1 MITCANCGE
10 GNPPDTEFCGK
21 CGTFLNW
28 RAEEPTPVAATAGLS
43 GAEQPAVQQP
53 TEERVLRA
61 PAPVTTPPRPLAPGD
76 LICGNC
82 GAGNEPTRRF
92 CRKCGNSLADAE
104 TVRRSW
110 WRRLLSWLF
119 GRRRRAKRQL
129 GVRPRARGGRPWRT
143 AARVVSRLFVVLVA
157 LAGILYAAVPPF
169 RSGVNTEARTFKSWV
184 TRQFSNKLVPA
195 RPSRVIANSA
205 VPEHGAGLAAD
216 NIKQT
221 FWAAPPTPEPV
232 LQLFFDKPV
241 DVRQAIIRLG
251 NSAEFSS
258 THRPA
263 KFHLVYNNNH
273 TFDVNLADTPDP
285 QTVTIGESAGTTSI
299 EIHIVALHRSEKGNT
314 VAISEIELF
323 EPEK

>member
-10 GNPPDTEFCGK
+10 GNPPDTEFCGR

-28 RAEEPTPVAATAGLS
+28 RAEEPAPVAAAAAAP

-53 TEERVLRA
+53 TDERVLRA
-61 PAPVTTPPRPLAPGD
+61 PAPVTTPPRPLLPGD

-92 CRKCGNSLADAE
+92 CRRCGNSLADAE
-104 TVRRSW
+104 TVRQSW
-110 WRRLLSWLF
+110 WRRLFSWLF

-143 AARVVSRLFVVLVA
+143 AARVVSRLFLVLVA
-157 LAGILYAAVPPF
+157 FAGILYAAVPPF

-195 RPSRVIANSA
+195 RPTKVTATAA
-205 VPEHGAGLAAD
+205 VPDHAAGLAAD
-216 NIKQT
+216 NARNT
-221 FWAAPPTPEPV
+221 FWAVPPTPEPV
-232 LQLFFDKPV
+232 LVLSFDKPV
-241 DVRQAIIRLG
+241 DVRQAIVRSG
-251 NSAEFSS
+251 NAADFSS

-263 KFHLVYNNNH
+263 KLHLVYTTGH